1 MKNLKLIMFY
11 NIKIK
16 FVVCSVIKSVNC
28 ILTDLINK
36 EASLQPQGPINVKR
50 MTK

>member
-11 NIKIK
+11 NIKI
-16 FVVCSVIKSVNC
+16 VVCSIIKSVNS